1 MDPMGTWSNLSF
13 PLVLIF
19 DILLLHFG
27 NICCALPTAHP
38 ESNKLRH
45 ESSQVLEVG
54 MVTLWNSLEQKSFFI
69 NKNPNGRDT
78 FRVLWSQQISPT
90 PQKKHKTN
98 PQRKI
103 SVLASLEPP
112 LKKKKNIKTPVKM
125 DHTSTGVFFLV
136 TLWVEIFQPK
146 PTLLAMAN
154 QRNGILSWKMHS
166 EWSMHLHGFMDKMDG
181 NVGCSRDHRNH
192 AMSWQ
197 HANVKWSVIMI
208 WNIYLLIF
216 HKTDP

>member
-112 LKKKKNIKTPVKM
+112 LQKKKHKNARKNGPHLDRGI
-125 DHTSTGVFFLV
+125 FF
-136 TLWVEIFQPK
+136 
-146 PTLLAMAN
+146 
-154 QRNGILSWKMHS
+154 G
-166 EWSMHLHGFMDKMDG
+166 D
-181 NVGCSRDHRNH
+181 
-192 AMSWQ
+192 AMSGNISAETNFVGDGESKKWHLELKDAQ
-197 HANVKWSVIMI
+197 RMVDASPWFHGQDGWKRWLLKRSQKSCNVLTACQCKMI
-208 WNIYLLIF
+208 SNHDIEYLPTNF
-216 HKTDP
+216 P